1 MTMTERPDTTEGP
14 LMPSGYRATFYLP
27 NKYRLVIRIAD
38 AVALSSGGN
47 DTSRSELELQTAD
60 RRVVHRVDLTA
71 LVATASDPSTE
82 PATEAH
88 PDFRGIWASEHD
100 YIVAQ
105 LAEHLPG
112 FLAWLLACC
121 DRDRLREGYETGVS
135 VWSVPH
141 DGARLL
147 VFESPRR

>member
-1 MTMTERPDTTEGP
+1 MAMTED
-14 LMPSGYRATFYLP
+14 PSGTGGPSVSRGYMATFHLP
-27 NKYRLVIRIAD
+27 NGCRLIARIAD
-38 AVALSSGGN
+38 AIALSSSGN

-60 RRVVHRVDLTA
+60 RRVVRRVDLTA
-71 LVATASDPSTE
+71 LAATATDPCAL

-141 DGARLL
+141 GSARLL